1 MLWHR
6 TLGALVSSFV
16 ILFALAAR
24 AQPTQSK
31 INAAQEGPYAAVER
45 ARAQA
50 SKSLDA
56 SVFDSIA
63 LQYEIADRIQKDYP
77 AQASTFRARAASWL
91 KSANEGRDPLLT
103 AAGQIVMRGYSS
115 AVSSV
120 RQGYA
125 VYLPRDY
132 DPKRAY
138 PLMVVLHGGSANGNL
153 FLGVVLGNNMNW
165 KTYDYHLWDEFTP
178 RYHPDWIVV
187 APDGFGQIMWRFMGE
202 QDVLDV
208 IDDVERHYHVDKDRV
223 VLAGLSNGGVGAY
236 SLGMRHA
243 SRFSA
248 VLAIAGA
255 PSWLQYAGGKIDPLQ
270 AQTLR
275 PLSAMDLA
283 ENAINTDFRFFH
295 GKVDPGPM
303 RPAFVD
309 AFGKHI
315 AKLGVPY
322 TEKWFDTGHDLLYLV
337 VRQGAL
343 FKELEQVTRKH
354 KPNEVRLV
362 SGDHR
367 AAQQHWLRITSFTRL
382 PELARVRAL
391 AQGDEISLEV
401 SGADSLEVTWRDAP
415 LDASAQVRWV
425 INGAVVGKSAK
436 QGLADRV
443 SFTRVGEHWRL
454 GGPELPKNALRKQA
468 GAAGPITDA
477 YYGRM
482 LHVYGTAN
490 PAHSAELRKQ
500 AERGARGWPLWL
512 WRVNQPVVADSEL
525 SDEQLRDYNLVLY
538 ATPGSHSFLSR
549 IEDQLPIRVE
559 ADAVVVGTQRFT
571 DKGVG
576 TKFIYPNPLNPK
588 RYVIVQAAPTLEA
601 VRAGHNL
608 PDFLPDYVVY
618 DAKTTRSRPRLLFP
632 SSPPALGYFNQGW
645 QIDETHTQRALAR
658 AKPAPAAAALT
669 SQVAQREGNGPES
682 ADQDNPPSPLAVPVI
697 PEAPAV
703 PQQYATEPTTQA
715 GKAAR
720 EIAKRVGSFPNFRG
734 KIAGATWRV
743 EPSSVWSIRE
753 AEVCLAQLS
762 ELGVQAQPWKAALP
776 TPVATP
782 VQLKAAVNGVTFR
795 FLHPAAGS
803 VLSCELAAR
812 LHDIAQTVAKHG
824 VHTVWVM
831 SAYRDH
837 PYPSFH
843 TLGLALDLSRFDT
856 EAGPLIVKSDY
867 QIDRTRETC
876 AQPPPSAKGSDKHHK
891 LHAIACDLA
900 ETGRFSSVLT
910 PNYNAGHRDHFH
922 LDIRPDDPRLFVR

>member
-6 TLGALVSSFV
+6 SPCAFV
-16 ILFALAAR
+16 LSLCILFALPVA
-24 AQPTQSK
+24 AQPGK
-31 INAAQEGPYAAVER
+31 PPAQESPYAALER

-50 SKSLDA
+50 SKNLDA

-63 LQYEIADRIQKDYP
+63 LQYEIADRIGKDYP
-77 AQASTFRARAASWL
+77 TQAGAFRARGASWL
-91 KSANEGRDPLLT
+91 KTAGEGRDPLQA
-103 AAGQIVMRGYSS
+103 AAGQIVMRGYNS
-115 AVSSV
+115 AVSRI

-125 VYLPRDY
+125 VYLPRNY
-132 DPKRAY
+132 DPSRAY
-138 PLMVVLHGGSANGNL
+138 PLMIVLHGGSANGNL

-165 KTYDYHLWDEFTP
+165 KEYDFHLWDDFTP

-208 IDDVERHYHVDKDRV
+208 LDDVQRHYHVDSDRV

-236 SLGMRHA
+236 SMGMRHA

-270 AQTLR
+270 AQELR
-275 PLSAMDLA
+275 PLSAMELA

-303 RPAFVD
+303 RPAFVE
-309 AFGKHI
+309 AFGKQI

-337 VRQGAL
+337 VRQGAV
-343 FKELEQVTRKH
+343 FKDLEHVTRKH
-354 KPNEVRLV
+354 KPSEVRLIT
-362 SGDHR
+362 GDHR
-367 AAQQHWLRITSFTRL
+367 AAQQHWLRVTSFTRL
-382 PELARVRAL
+382 PELARVRAT
-391 AQGDEISLEV
+391 AQANEIRLDV
-401 SGADSLEVTWRDAP
+401 TGADAFEVAWKDAP
-415 LDASAQVRWV
+415 LDQAADVQWV
-425 INGAVVGKSAK
+425 INGVAVAKSTK
-436 QGLADRV
+436 QGLQDKV
-443 SFTRVGEHWRL
+443 SFTRAGEHWRL
-454 GGPELPKNALRKQA
+454 GSPELPKNALRKQT
-468 GAAGPITDA
+468 GSAGPVTDA
-477 YYGRM
+477 YYGPM
-482 LHVYGTAN
+482 LHVYGTSN
-490 PAHSAELRKQ
+490 PAHSVELRKQ

-512 WRVNQPVVADSEL
+512 WRVDQPVVADTEVN
-525 SDEQLRDYNLVLY
+525 DDMLRDHNLVLY
-538 ATPGSHSFLSR
+538 ATPGSHALLSR
-549 IEDQLPIRVE
+549 IEAQLPIRVE
-559 ADAVVVGTQRFT
+559 ADAVVIGSQRFS

-601 VRAGHNL
+601 VKAGYNL

-618 DAKTTRSRPRLLFP
+618 DAKSTRTRPRLLFP
-632 SSPPALGYFNQGW
+632 SPPPALGYFNQAW

-658 AKPAPAAAALT
+658 PTQAPPG
-669 SQVAQREGNGPES
+669 QVAQREGHGSGNGPES
-682 ADQDNPPSPLAVPVI
+682 ADQDNPPSPLPLPVVPEV
-697 PEAPAV
+697 PAM
-703 PQQYATEPTTQA
+703 PREFATEPTTQA

-720 EIAKRVGSFPNFRG
+720 EIAKRVATFTNFRS

-743 EPSSVWSIRE
+743 EQASVWSIRE
-753 AEVCLAQLS
+753 GDACMGTLS
-762 ELGVQAQPWKAALP
+762 ERGVEAQPRKAALP

-782 VQLKAAVNGVTFR
+782 VQIRAVVSGVSFR
-795 FLHPAAGS
+795 FMHAAAGS
-803 VLSCELAAR
+803 VISCELAAR
-812 LHDIAQTVAKHG
+812 MRDIAEVVAKHG

-856 EAGPLIVKSDY
+856 DAGPLVVKSDY
-867 QIDRTRETC
+867 VIDRARETC
-876 AQPPPSAKGSDKHHK
+876 AETPSKKASDKHRK
-891 LHAIACDLA
+891 LQAIACDLA
-900 ETGRFSSVLT
+900 STGRFSSVLT

-922 LDIRPDDPRLFVR
+922 VDIRPNDPRLFIR

>member
-1 MLWHR
+1 MLWR
-6 TLGALVSSFV
+6 ALVWSLS
-16 ILFALAAR
+16 ILFALPAAVQQVKP
-24 AQPTQSK
+24 ATQES
-31 INAAQEGPYAAVER
+31 PYAAIER

-50 SKSLDA
+50 SKKLDA

-63 LQYEIADRIQKDYP
+63 LQHEIADRIGKDYP
-77 AQASTFRARAASWL
+77 KQAGVFRTRAASWL
-91 KSANEGRDPLLT
+91 KTANEGRDPLQA

-115 AVSSV
+115 PVSRI

-125 VYLPRDY
+125 VYLPRNY
-132 DPKRAY
+132 DASRAY
-138 PLMVVLHGGSANGNL
+138 PLRFVLHGGSANGNL

-165 KTYDYHLWDEFTP
+165 KEYDYHLWDDFTP

-187 APDGFGQIMWRFMGE
+187 APDGFGQVMWRFMGE

-208 IDDVERHYHVDKDRV
+208 LDDVQRHYHVDTDRV

-295 GKVDPGPM
+295 GKNDPGPM
-303 RPAFVD
+303 RPAFVE

-315 AKLGVPY
+315 ATLGVPY

-337 VRQGAL
+337 VRQGSL
-343 FKELEQVTRKH
+343 FKDLEKVTRKH
-354 KPNEVRLV
+354 KPSEVRLV

-367 AAQQHWLRITSFTRL
+367 AAQQHWLRVTSFTRL
-382 PELARVRAL
+382 PELARVRAV
-391 AQGDEISLEV
+391 AKGDELRLDV
-401 SGADSLEVTWRDAP
+401 SGADAFEVTWKDVP
-415 LDASAQVRWV
+415 LADTAQVQWV
-425 INGAVVGKSAK
+425 INGVPVARTQKAAL
-436 QGLADRV
+436 QERV
-443 SFTRVGEHWRL
+443 SFTRAGEHWRL
-454 GGPELPKNALRKQA
+454 GSPEPQGNALRKLT
-468 GAAGPITDA
+468 GSTGPITDA

-490 PAHSAELRKQ
+490 PAHTAELRKQ

-512 WRVNQPVVADSEL
+512 WRVDQPVLADTEL
-525 SDEQLRDYNLVLY
+525 SAEQLRDHDLVLY
-538 ATPGSHSFLSR
+538 ATPGSHALLSR
-549 IEDQLPIRVE
+549 IEAQLPIRVE
-559 ADAVVVGTQRFT
+559 ADAVVVGDQRFT

-588 RYVIVQAAPTLEA
+588 RYVIVQAAPTIEA
-601 VRAGHNL
+601 VKAGYNL

-618 DAKTTRSRPRLLFP
+618 DAKSTRARPRLLFP
-632 SSPPALGYFNQGW
+632 SPPPALGYFDQAW
-645 QIDETHTQRALAR
+645 QIDQAHTQRALLR
-658 AKPAPAAAALT
+658 AKNTMTRSP
-669 SQVAQREGNGPES
+669 SQVAQHKGDGPES
-682 ADQDNPPSPLAVPVI
+682 ADQDNPPSPLPVPVS

-703 PQQYATEPTTQA
+703 PQAFATEPTTQA

-720 EIAKRVGSFPNFRG
+720 EIAKRVATFTNFRS

-743 EPSSVWSIRE
+743 EQASVWSIRE
-753 AEVCLAQLS
+753 ADACLTQLS
-762 ELGVQAQPWKAALP
+762 EHGVQAQPWKAALP

-782 VQLKAAVNGVTFR
+782 VQLQAAVSGVSFR
-795 FLHPAAGS
+795 FMHAAAGA
-803 VLSCELAAR
+803 VISCELAAR
-812 LHDIAQTVAKHG
+812 LRDIAEVVAKHG

-856 EAGPLIVKSDY
+856 QEGPLVVKSDY
-867 QIDRTRETC
+867 VIDRTRETC
-876 AQPPPSAKGSDKHHK
+876 AEKPDKKASDKHRK
-891 LHAIACDLA
+891 LQAIACDLA
-900 ETGRFSSVLT
+900 ATGRFSSVLT

-922 LDIRPDDPRLFVR
+922 VDIRPNDPRLFIR

>member
-1 MLWHR
+1 MLWQR
-6 TLGALVSSFV
+6 ILRASVLSLCFQLALP
-16 ILFALAAR
+16 AA
-24 AQPTQSK
+24 AQPSK
-31 INAAQEGPYAAVER
+31 PAQESPYAAIDR
-45 ARAQA
+45 ARMQA
-50 SKSLDA
+50 SKNLDA

-63 LQYEIADRIQKDYP
+63 LQYEIADRIGKDYP
-77 AQASTFRARAASWL
+77 AQAGTFRARGASWL
-91 KSANEGRDPLLT
+91 KTANEGRDPLQA

-115 AVSSV
+115 AVSRI

-125 VYLPRDY
+125 VYLPRNY
-132 DPKRAY
+132 DPSRAY

-165 KTYDYHLWDEFTP
+165 KEYDFHLWDDFTP

-270 AQTLR
+270 AEALR

-337 VRQGAL
+337 VRQGAV
-343 FKELEQVTRKH
+343 FKDLEKVTRKH
-354 KPNEVRLV
+354 KPSEVRLV
-362 SGDHR
+362 TGDHR
-367 AAQQHWLRITSFTRL
+367 AAQQHWLRVTSFTRL
-382 PELARVRAL
+382 PELARLRAV
-391 AQGDEISLEV
+391 AQSEEIRLDV
-401 SGADSLEVTWRDAP
+401 SGADAFEVAWKDVP
-415 LDASAQVRWV
+415 LAETPDIQWV
-425 INGAVVGKSAK
+425 INGVSVGRSAK
-436 QGLADRV
+436 KGLQDKV
-443 SFTRVGEHWRL
+443 SFTRAGEHWRM
-454 GGPELPKNALRKQA
+454 GSQELQKNALRKQP
-468 GAAGPITDA
+468 GSAGPITDA
-477 YYGRM
+477 YYSRM

-490 PAHSAELRKQ
+490 PAHTAELKKQ

-512 WRVNQPVVADSEL
+512 WRVVQRVVADTEVSE
-525 SDEQLRDYNLVLY
+525 DMLRDNHLVLY
-538 ATPGSHSFLSR
+538 ATPGSHALLTR
-549 IEDQLPIRVE
+549 IEAQLPIRVE
-559 ADAVVVGTQRFT
+559 ADAVVLGNQRFS

-588 RYVIVQAAPTLEA
+588 RYVMVQAAPTLEA
-601 VRAGHNL
+601 VKAGYNL

-632 SSPPALGYFNQGW
+632 SPPPALGYFDAAW
-645 QIDETHTQRALAR
+645 QLDETHTQRALMR
-658 AKPAPAAAALT
+658 SPSTQP
-669 SQVAQREGNGPES
+669 SQVARREGNGPES
-682 ADQDNPPSPLAVPVI
+682 ADQDNPPSPLPLPVA
-697 PEAPAV
+697 PEAPAM
-703 PQQYATEPTTQA
+703 PKEFATEPTTQA

-720 EIAKRVGSFPNFRG
+720 EIAKRVATFTNFRS

-743 EPSSVWSIRE
+743 DQASVWSIRE
-753 AEVCLAQLS
+753 AEACLSQLS
-762 ELGVQAQPWKAALP
+762 EHGVQAQPWKAALP

-782 VQLKAAVNGVTFR
+782 VQLQAAVSGVSFR
-795 FLHPAAGS
+795 FMHAAAGS
-803 VLSCELAAR
+803 VISCELATR
-812 LHDIAQTVAKHG
+812 LRDIAEVVSKHG

-856 EAGPLIVKSDY
+856 EAGSLVVKSDY
-867 QIDRTRETC
+867 VIDRARETC
-876 AQPPPSAKGSDKHHK
+876 AETPSKKASDKHRK
-891 LHAIACDLA
+891 LQAIACDLA
-900 ETGRFSSVLT
+900 ASGRFSSVLT

-922 LDIRPDDPRLFVR
+922 VDIRPNDPRLFIR